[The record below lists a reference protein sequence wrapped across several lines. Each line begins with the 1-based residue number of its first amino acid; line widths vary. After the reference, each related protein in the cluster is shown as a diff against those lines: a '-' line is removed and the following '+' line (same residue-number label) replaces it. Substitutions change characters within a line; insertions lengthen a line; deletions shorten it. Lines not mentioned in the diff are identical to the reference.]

1 MRHEKLIR
9 VPLVR
14 RMRTSSKPEL
24 FFAAAR
30 RQATD
35 IAHAEATLRADAAW
49 QQHYSE
55 TFSRVY
61 DETLAEL
68 LAEQQA
74 SGEAA

>member
-14 RMRTSSKPEL
+14 PMRTSSTPEL
-24 FFAAAR
+24 FFAEAR

-35 IAHAEATLRADAAW
+35 IARAEATLRADAAW
-49 QQHYSE
+49 QLVYSE

-68 LAEQQA
+68 LADQQA
-74 SGEAA
+74 AA